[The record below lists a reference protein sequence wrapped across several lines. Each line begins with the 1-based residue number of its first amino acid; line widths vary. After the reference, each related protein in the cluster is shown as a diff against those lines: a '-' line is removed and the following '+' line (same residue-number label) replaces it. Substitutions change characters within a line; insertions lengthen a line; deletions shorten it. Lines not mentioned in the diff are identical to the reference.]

1 MPVTGTA
8 LSTALNALKLY
19 TRRVDLAAGQIARAG
34 LTEVPTD
41 GEGASPP
48 SSGENAAAVG
58 AADLGSAMV
67 NMMIAQRAFS
77 AQLRVLR
84 TADEMLKE
92 SVEVVK

>member
-8 LSTALNALKLY
+8 FSTALNALKLY
-19 TRRVDLAAGQIARAG
+19 TRRVDLAAAQIARAG

-41 GEGASPP
+41 TEGEPSP
-48 SSGENAAAVG
+48 SSPGAEAVG

-92 SVEVVK
+92 TVRVVK